1 MMVAGHPVP
10 PESAAALAEHDR
22 DQNEPGEARQV
33 YSRRA
38 AVRAAAATEYVG
50 PAGGVM
56 ELDALVTRMSRD
68 RHPMAGEVRR
78 AVLGQCPVDIEPCD
92 DPEADRVRM
101 IGSTTCGWY
110 DDGHKV
116 YVSNSATRLRK
127 AVGAE
132 QPDSRRREQEAE
144 ECRRRREEAQ
154 EAKRIREQEAEER
167 RRRRA
172 VLTEEQV
179 NTCRR
184 RAATG
189 EQVTALANEYS
200 VNAETL
206 RSAVT
211 GETWPDAAVPPV
223 PPVRNRTPEQWHR
236 LVTEALDLMDDGETL
251 TGAARRLGVSR
262 RSLAAHIRAEGVTD
276 CLPWRPGP
284 WTLRREAA

>member
-22 DQNEPGEARQV
+22 DHKQPGEARQV

-68 RHPMAGEVRR
+68 GHPMAGEVRR

-127 AVGAE
+127 AVEAE
-132 QPDSRRREQEAE
+132 QVRHREAE
-144 ECRRRREEAQ
+144 KPARGR
-154 EAKRIREQEAEER
+154 EAEKPDRGRDVLTEKPDR
-167 RRRRA
+167 GRA

-184 RAATG
+184 RAAAG
-189 EQVTALANEYS
+189 EQVAALANEYG

-211 GETWPDAAVPPV
+211 GDTWPDAGVPPV

-276 CLPWRPGP
+276 GLPWRPGP